1 MLTMDCVIIKIE
13 FRKRGFA
20 NVCVSL
26 RKGDL
31 GGFVRT
37 ASKQGGFWVDVAV
50 YFFLR
55 AKRGN

>member
-1 MLTMDCVIIKIE
+1 MDCVIIKIE

-37 ASKQGGFWVDVAV
+37 ASKQGAFWVDVAV

-55 AKRGN
+55 AKRGD